1 MLDIGNKGT
10 RKKRSKGST
19 RVRDIASL
27 IEIAT
32 RIQST
37 RSTIKQ
43 GVAAKTT
50 KKRTKRNHRT
60 SGAMFSVDALVERL
74 RHLDINA
81 ERSQVAYPNAWAHSY
96 NSAKYQEQHT
106 IVVYQRDGTLVHFK
120 KRKSRSRVELD
131 DETTRVWKLLLQ
143 DINSEGIN
151 GTDEE
156 KEIWITIYGF

>member
-1 MLDIGNKGT
+1 MSFAAQCTKPPSYRTMLDIGNKGT

-50 KKRTKRNHRT
+50 KKRTKRNHR
-60 SGAMFSVDALVERL
+60 A
-74 RHLDINA
+74 
-81 ERSQVAYPNAWAHSY
+81 
-96 NSAKYQEQHT
+96 SA
-106 IVVYQRDGTLVHFK
+106 
-120 KRKSRSRVELD
+120 
-131 DETTRVWKLLLQ
+131 
-143 DINSEGIN
+143 
-151 GTDEE
+151 
-156 KEIWITIYGF
+156 